1 MTAALTAPFTAL
13 DARFMARA
21 LRLAERGRYTTSP
34 NPRVGAVLVRD
45 GEVVGEGWHMQ
56 AGGPHAEVH
65 ALAMAGE
72 RARAATAYVTLEP
85 CSHHGRTP
93 PCAEALI
100 KAGVSRVV
108 AAMVDPNPLVA
119 GRGLALLQQAGIA
132 TAHGLM
138 AESAAALNAG
148 FLARMVHGRPRV
160 TVKLGASLDGRTAM
174 ASGESQWITS
184 AAARADVQRWRAAS
198 CAILSTAATVLADD
212 PLLNLRWPAGE
223 PYPLAQLRQPL
234 RLIIDSQCRL
244 SRGGRLL
251 DEPAPIWLL
260 RPAGSPRAG
269 WLRAQDQQLACTTAA
284 SGQLDLPALLQQL
297 GSLGLNELWVEAGA
311 GLAGALVQAQ
321 LADQLLLYL
330 APKLLGSEGR
340 GLMTLPG
347 LETLAAC
354 PHFKLVEQRMLG
366 EDLRILASLTALPRV
381 EHN

>member
-1 MTAALTAPFTAL
+1 MAETFTPL

-34 NPRVGAVLVRD
+34 NPQVGCVLAKGD
-45 GEVVGEGWHMQ
+45 AVVGEGWHVQ
-56 AGGPHAEVH
+56 AGGPHAEVN

-72 RARAATAYVTLEP
+72 QARGATAYVTLEP
-85 CSHHGRTP
+85 CSHYGRTP

-100 KAGVSRVV
+100 KAGVSRVI

-119 GRGLALLQQAGIA
+119 GRGLALLQQAGIV

-138 AESAAALNAG
+138 ADTAAALNAG
-148 FLARMVHGRPRV
+148 FISRMVRGRPRV

-174 ASGESQWITS
+174 ASGESQWITG

-244 SRGGRLL
+244 QAGGRLL

-260 RPAGSPRAG
+260 RPADAPRAN
-269 WLRAQDQQLACTTAA
+269 WFRPQDQQLACTTSAN
-284 SGQLDLPALLQQL
+284 GQLNLPALLQQL
-297 GSLGLNELWVEAGA
+297 GRLGLNELWVEAGA
-311 GLAGALVQAQ
+311 TLAGALMQAG
-321 LADQLLLYL
+321 LADQLLIYL
-330 APKLLGSEGR
+330 APKLLGSDSR
-340 GLMTLPG
+340 GLFALPG
-347 LETLAAC
+347 LEKLAAS
-354 PHFKLVEQRMLG
+354 PNLQLVEQRMVG
-366 EDLRILASLTALPRV
+366 DDLRLVATVAPTQ
-381 EHN
+381 EHA

>member
-1 MTAALTAPFTAL
+1 MAETFTAL

-34 NPRVGAVLVRD
+34 NPRVGCVLAKD
-45 GEVVGEGWHMQ
+45 AEVVGEGWHIQ

-72 RARAATAYVTLEP
+72 QARGATAYVTLEP

-138 AESAAALNAG
+138 ADSAAALNAG
-148 FLARMVHGRPRV
+148 FISRMVCGRPRV

-174 ASGESQWITS
+174 ASGESQWITG

-198 CAILSTAATVLADD
+198 CALLSSAATVLADD

-244 SRGGRLL
+244 TAVHRLL

-260 RPAGSPRAG
+260 RPAASPRAS
-269 WLRAQDQQLACTTAA
+269 WLRPQDQQLACAT
-284 SGQLDLPALLQQL
+284 SNNGQLSLPLLLQQL

-311 GLAGALVQAQ
+311 TLAGALVQAG

-330 APKLLGSEGR
+330 APKLLGNASR
-340 GLMTLPG
+340 GLVALAG
-347 LETLAAC
+347 LEQLADC
-354 PHFKLVEQRMLG
+354 PHLELVEQRMVG
-366 EDLRILASLTALPRV
+366 DDLRILARCAPPQ
-381 EHN
+381 EHH

>member
-1 MTAALTAPFTAL
+1 MAETFTAL

-34 NPRVGAVLVRD
+34 NPRVGCVLVRGD
-45 GEVVGEGWHMQ
+45 TVVGEGWHVQ

-72 RARAATAYVTLEP
+72 QARGATAYVTLEP

-93 PCAEALI
+93 PCAAALI

-119 GRGLALLQQAGIA
+119 GRGLALLHQAGIA

-138 AESAAALNAG
+138 ADSAAALNAG
-148 FLARMVHGRPRV
+148 FISRMVRGRPRV

-174 ASGESQWITS
+174 ASGESQWITG

-244 SRGGRLL
+244 ECGGRLL
-251 DEPAPIWLL
+251 DEPAAIWLL
-260 RPAGSPRAG
+260 RPANAPRAS
-269 WLRAQDQQLACTTAA
+269 WLRPQDQQLACAMSA
-284 SGQLDLPALLQQL
+284 NGQLNLPALLQQL

-311 GLAGALVQAQ
+311 TLAGALVQAG

-330 APKLLGSEGR
+330 APKLLGSDSR
-340 GLMTLPG
+340 GLVVLPG
-347 LETLAAC
+347 LEKLAAS
-354 PHFKLVEQRMLG
+354 PHLQLVEQRMVG
-366 EDLRILASLTALPRV
+366 EDLRLIASLVLPQ
-381 EHN
+381 EHA